1 MARIQSGS
9 SSAPEGDRRI
19 QVGTNAERGFRVEG
33 IFELSLTHKPPRSN
47 HASEGACVV
56 AGGCYD
62 TVCDLPVPLMLP
74 VMGQVAAH
82 AA

>member
-1 MARIQSGS
+1 MLTLL
-9 SSAPEGDRRI
+9 GDRRI
-19 QVGTNAERGFRVEG
+19 QVGTDAERGFPVEG
-33 IFELSLTHKPPRSN
+33 IFELSLMDETPRSN

-62 TVCDLPVPLMLP
+62 TVCPLPVPLMLP
-74 VMGQVAAH
+74 VMGQVAAR